1 MVQTSSGRDVLYCFI
16 KIYLSGFWQALQS
29 PPVILRCIVDWKGRT
44 VHVLFLYFSTFN
56 ESQWITL
63 NHAQHVLPSIIIYS
77 PNHDCVLARLALLE
91 ATPSKD
97 AFLSMLHA
105 TLPGAKP
112 RSGAA
117 LRSTTCRG
125 EGWRVTGCA
134 IPTHIATTGRWGWSG
149 AKRFL
154 DLAWDLWQKLTFSNI
169 FWKFH
174 GFPSYSHLIHHSK
187 GSSGVLE
194 IKW

>member
-1 MVQTSSGRDVLYCFI
+1 MRLLASLAEPTSDPQMHCRLRGALCTWLY
-16 KIYLSGFWQALQS
+16 L
-29 PPVILRCIVDWKGRT
+29 
-44 VHVLFLYFSTFN
+44 STFN

-77 PNHDCVLARLALLE
+77 PNHDCVLVRLALLE

-97 AFLSMLHA
+97 AFLSMFHA

-112 RSGAA
+112 RPGAA
-117 LRSTTCRG
+117 LGSTTCRG

-134 IPTHIATTGRWGWSG
+134 IPTRIATTGRWGWSG

-154 DLAWDLWQKLTFSNI
+154 ELAWDLWQKVASS
-169 FWKFH
+169 KK
-174 GFPSYSHLIHHSK
+174 FPSYSHLIHHSK